1 MIKCVICNQRPARD
15 GGYCVNCSAK
25 IAAERGR
32 KRLQEP
38 VKFLTYRGFVVGLYR
53 NGDRTLEAR
62 LLKRNPDL
70 LPKKKTLDLNRYVE
84 GFTRE
89 RIKAFKACILKLANA

>member
-1 MIKCVICNQRPARD
+1 MKCIICNQRPAHK
-15 GGYCVNCSAK
+15 GCYCVNCLAK
-25 IAAERGR
+25 IAAER
-32 KRLQEP
+32 KCKQLQKPE
-38 VKFLTYRGFVVGLYR
+38 KFLTYRGFVVGLYR

-89 RIKAFKACILKLANA
+89 RIKAFKACVLKLANA